1 MATNYPGITP
11 LPTVDWGSG
20 GTTDTA
26 APTFNLGTMKES
38 TDWTVDPKTQTVA
51 GQLESVIAKDSP
63 LLQQARTRA
72 TQAMNSRG
80 LSNSTMAMGAAD
92 SALYDTAL
100 NIAAP
105 DAQIYADAGKT
116 NAAQRNAF
124 AQQENQFNAQGSLA
138 QYGAQANNWMADQ
151 NQGRD
156 LQKMALQS
164 GYDITKL
171 DAEQQN
177 YLSRMAAQSG
187 YDLQKMD
194 SQQIND
200 LAKIASQAGFDLEK
214 IRTQTSAAI
223 DVADIEAQY
232 KNITQGSASATS
244 VLNKMQDSLNMLAAN
259 KDITDATVR
268 QKMETDIKQNA
279 MDSLQL
285 IGAMAGAIDL
295 SQYISDVGL

>member
-1 MATNYPGITP
+1 MA
-11 LPTVDWGSG
+11 
-20 GTTDTA
+20 TTDTT

-72 TQAMNSRG
+72 TQTMNSRG

-116 NAAQRNAF
+116 NAAQKNSF
-124 AQQENQFNAQGSLA
+124 AQQENQFNAQGALA

-164 GYDITKL
+164 GYDLTKL
-171 DAEQQN
+171 DGEQQN

-285 IGAMAGAIDL
+285 IGAMAGDIDL
-295 SQYISDVGL
+295 SQYIADVGL